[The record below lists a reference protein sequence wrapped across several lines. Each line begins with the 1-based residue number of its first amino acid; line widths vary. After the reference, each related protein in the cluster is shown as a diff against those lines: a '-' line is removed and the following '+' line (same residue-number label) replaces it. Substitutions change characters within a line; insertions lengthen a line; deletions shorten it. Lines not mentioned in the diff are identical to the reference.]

1 MSAKFLYLKSFCG
14 EGFCFKPRH
23 KAKTAGEY
31 LSKGNTQ
38 NLLFGCQF
46 AICVHSL
53 TGTKNFATGIIPD
66 GYVKI
71 NRQISSDD
79 MFDINESFT

>member
-1 MSAKFLYLKSFCG
+1 MVKASVLNPG
-14 EGFCFKPRH
+14 IKP
-23 KAKTAGEY
+23 KTAGEY

-53 TGTKNFATGIIPD
+53 TGTKKFRN
-66 GYVKI
+66 GYNTRRLCENKST
-71 NRQISSDD
+71 N
-79 MFDINESFT
+79 

>member
-1 MSAKFLYLKSFCG
+1 MVKASVLNPSI
-14 EGFCFKPRH
+14 KP
-23 KAKTAGEY
+23 KTAGEY

-53 TGTKNFATGIIPD
+53 TSIEKISTGFIPE
-66 GYVKI
+66 GFVKI
-71 NRQISSDD
+71 NRQISGDD
-79 MFDINESFT
+79 MFDANKSFT